1 MQLDTYNLD
10 GEKIGSV
17 EIQDKLIQEEYSS
30 RILQEAIVVYR
41 NELRP
46 VSYTHLTLPTIR
58 MV

>member
-30 RILQEAIVVYR
+30 RI
-41 NELRP
+41 
-46 VSYTHLTLPTIR
+46 
-58 MV
+58 